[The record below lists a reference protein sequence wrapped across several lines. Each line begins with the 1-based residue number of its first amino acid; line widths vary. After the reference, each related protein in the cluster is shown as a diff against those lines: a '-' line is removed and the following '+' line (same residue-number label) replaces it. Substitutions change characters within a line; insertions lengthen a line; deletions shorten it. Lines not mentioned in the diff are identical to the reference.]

1 MRSLNRGGV
10 RYLVAGGL
18 AVNAHG
24 VLRFTADMDLVV
36 QLEPENIRK
45 AFAVLASLGYQP
57 IIPVT
62 AGAFADRKTRQK
74 WVEEKGMRVLEFYSD
89 AHKETCVDVFAEE
102 PFVFDDE
109 YPRALVKGMGEE
121 EVRFVSLESLLKMK
135 KAAGRPKDMADI
147 DDLRR
152 REKS

>member
-1 MRSLNRGGV
+1 MKALNQGGV

-24 VLRFTADMDLVV
+24 VLRFTADMDLVI

-45 AFAVLASLGYQP
+45 AFAVLGSLGYRP
-57 IIPVT
+57 VIPVT
-62 AGAFADRKTRQK
+62 AEAFADRIMRQK
-74 WVEEKGMRVLEFYSD
+74 WVQEKGMRVLEFYSD

-102 PFVFDDE
+102 PFAFDDE
-109 YPRALVKGMGEE
+109 YSRALVKGFGEVD
-121 EVRFVSLESLLKMK
+121 VRFVSLESLLKMK
-135 KAAGRPKDMADI
+135 KAAGRTKDMADI

-152 REKS
+152 REKA

>member
-1 MRSLNRGGV
+1 M
-10 RYLVAGGL
+10 AGGL

-24 VLRFTADMDLVV
+24 VLRFTADMNLVI

-45 AFAVLASLGYQP
+45 AFCVLNSLGYRP
-57 IIPVT
+57 VVHVT
-62 AGAFADRKTRQK
+62 AESFADRPTRQK
-74 WVEEKGMRVLEFYSD
+74 WVREKGMRVLEFYSD

-102 PFVFDDE
+102 PFPFDDE
-109 YPRALVKGMGEE
+109 YARALVKDMGEE
-121 EVRFVSLESLLKMK
+121 EVRFVSLVSLMKMK
-135 KAAGRPKDMADI
+135 RAAGRLKDMADI